1 MRRLFPAPLLTLGLL
16 FLVLAVLISSHA
28 VYPFLPLVPLALF
41 FATRRLGRTAA
52 WRGGASAV
60 RMPADDPPAL
70 PTDGISKE
78 KELLEVLERYGEIT
92 ATRAALETSL
102 SVAEAEERLS
112 ELAKNGHVQVSA
124 YRGTLAYAMWA
135 EDGG

>member
-1 MRRLFPAPLLTLGLL
+1 MYCWLNPHRRERTMYSTYPAGQRRRTMRRLFPAPLLTLGLL

-28 VYPFLPLVPLALF
+28 VYPFLPLFPLALLF
-41 FATRRLGRTAA
+41 STRRLGRTVA

-78 KELLEVLERYGEIT
+78 KELLEVLER
-92 ATRAALETSL
+92 
-102 SVAEAEERLS
+102 
-112 ELAKNGHVQVSA
+112 
-124 YRGTLAYAMWA
+124 
-135 EDGG
+135 